1 MGKTSMAYA
10 DNKGHLHGTA
20 DAATIADLANVLG
33 NAVIGREVLTKRD
46 DIESILREHDEM
58 LVPAVTQPVAPT
70 VPLSSRPE
78 LAPDL
83 LPQTIQVAMPL
94 AEAVRELLDNRDIMD
109 LHTDDREMLKT
120 ALLPVEE
127 ALGLV

>member
-58 LVPAVTQPVAPT
+58 VSPAMPQIAASTVPVAEHHRLKLH
-70 VPLSSRPE
+70 VR
-78 LAPDL
+78 DL
-83 LPQTIQVAMPL
+83 VSC
-94 AEAVRELLDNRDIMD
+94 VRELLDNRQHLD
-109 LHTDDREMLKT
+109 LCEDDREMLKS

-127 ALGLV
+127 TLGLV